1 MEGVLRDSAE
11 YQAFRPAGRF
21 RGMTWIRKHAH
32 AVTCAAI
39 VVCAAVVIC
48 AVIGV
53 AVVKLSGHPNAS
65 VSPDPA
71 QRPVPIRYLGVYEP
85 GVPRSYVGV
94 ENFARAVGRQPN
106 LVSYYSGWGE
116 SFQQAFAETAANH
129 GSTTIVQV
137 DPTGIPIAD
146 IAAGMYDSYLTK
158 FANDIAAFK
167 RPIVI
172 SFGHEMNGDWY
183 SWGYR
188 HTSPTDFIAAWR
200 HIVNLF
206 RRQGADNVK
215 WLWQVNSLSSRTSP
229 VQPWWPG
236 SQYVTWVGIS
246 GYYYVP
252 GATFYNIFNPV
263 VTAIRQLTKDPVLI
277 AETGVGPQ
285 AGQVRGIKDLFA
297 GIRMQHLMGLVYF
310 DRHAYGGIY
319 KGEDWRL
326 EDSTTAM
333 AAFHNALKGK

>member
-1 MEGVLRDSAE
+1 MEGAPRDAAE
-11 YQAFRPAGRF
+11 YQASRLVGRF

-48 AVIGV
+48 AAVGV
-53 AVVKLSGHPNAS
+53 AVVKLPRHSSPS
-65 VSPDPA
+65 ESPDPA
-71 QRPVPIRYLGVYEP
+71 RRPQPIRYLGVYAP
-85 GVPRSYVGV
+85 PAPRSYSGV
-94 ENFARAVGRQPN
+94 EEFAHAVGRQPN

-116 SFQQAFAETAANH
+116 SFKQAFAQTAASH

-137 DPTGIPIAD
+137 DPTEISIAS
-146 IAAGMYDSYLTK
+146 IAAGMYDHYLNQ
-158 FANDIAAFK
+158 FAHEVAAFK
-167 RPIVI
+167 HPVVI

-188 HTSPTDFIAAWR
+188 STSPGVFIAAWR
-200 HIVNLF
+200 HIVDLF
-206 RRQGADNVK
+206 RRNGADNVK

-252 GATFYNIFNPV
+252 GATFDYIFNPV
-263 VTAIRQLTKDPVLI
+263 VTAVRQLTKDPVLI

-297 GIRMQHLMGLVYF
+297 GIRLQGDIGLVYF

-326 EDSTTAM
+326 EDSPSAL
-333 AAFHNALKGK
+333 AAFRNALKGK